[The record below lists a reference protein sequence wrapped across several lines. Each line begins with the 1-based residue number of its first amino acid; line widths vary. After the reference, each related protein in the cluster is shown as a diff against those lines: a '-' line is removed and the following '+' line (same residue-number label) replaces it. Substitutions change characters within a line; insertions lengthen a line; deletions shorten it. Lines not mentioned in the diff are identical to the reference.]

1 MLYDWKEEAKLV
13 AEYEVENERIEK
25 VVKNMLNDNIT
36 VENISK
42 YTGLS
47 LEEINKIKD
56 IN

>member
-47 LEEINKIKD
+47 LE
-56 IN
+56 